1 MIYKFINLFDTLR
14 STLLTQKTEFTMKLC
29 VLASGSS
36 GNCTF
41 ISTGTTRILID
52 AGLSAKKTTERLAE
66 IGERVEE
73 LDAICVTH
81 EHGDHIAGLRVL
93 QKKHGVAVYANAGT
107 LDGIRATKQGGAV
120 ECRQFTTGSKFEIGD
135 LVLEPFSVPHDAYE
149 PVGFVLRS
157 GTHSVGLATDVGIV
171 TNLLREKLR
180 ECHVVVIEANHDE
193 ELVHASPRPW
203 SLKQRI
209 LSNQGHLS
217 NRASAELI
225 AEVAGEGL
233 THLFLAHLSSD
244 CNSPTHAR
252 HTFEAV
258 LAKAGHDHVHIHLTG
273 AAGVSNVLKIE

>member
-1 MIYKFINLFDTLR
+1 
-14 STLLTQKTEFTMKLC
+14 MKLC

-52 AGLSAKKTTERLAE
+52 AGLSAKKTKDRLAE
-66 IGERVEE
+66 IGEQVED

-93 QKKHGVAVYANAGT
+93 QKKHGIPVYVNAGT
-107 LDGIRATKQGGAV
+107 LDGIRTRKQGERV
-120 ECRQFTTGSKFEIGD
+120 ECRQFTTGSAFEIGD
-135 LVLEPFSVPHDAYE
+135 IRLEPFSVPHDAYE

-157 GTHSVGLATDVGIV
+157 GTYAVGLATDIGIV

-217 NRASAELI
+217 NRASAGLI
-225 AEVAGEGL
+225 ADVAGQGL
-233 THLFLAHLSSD
+233 QYLFLAHLSED
-244 CNSPTHAR
+244 CNHPAR
-252 HTFEAV
+252 ARQMFETA
-258 LAKAGHDHVHIHLTG
+258 LADAGHDQVQVYLTG
-273 AAGVSNVLKIE
+273 ASQVSEVVELENVE